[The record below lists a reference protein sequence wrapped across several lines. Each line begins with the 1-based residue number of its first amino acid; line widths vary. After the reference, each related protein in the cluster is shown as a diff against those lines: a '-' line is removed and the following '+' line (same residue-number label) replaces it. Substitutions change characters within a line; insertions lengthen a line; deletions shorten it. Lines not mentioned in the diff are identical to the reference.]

1 MHQGGIHKN
10 VYCDCCPDKENLAVK
25 TCMKCE
31 VSLCNEHVKAHLER
45 PAFADHPL
53 VKPLLE
59 ILKRKCPVHRDEVM
73 RKYCKESKSYVCNLC
88 TMESKQQNMV
98 NKMVSLV
105 IQTRLSVS
113 FSPFLSLESSLK
125 YISLDISFDLRAG
138 GGGKELFL

>member
-1 MHQGGIHKN
+1 M
-10 VYCDCCPDKENLAVK
+10 YCDCCPDKENLAVK

-88 TMESKQQNMV
+88 TMERKQQNMV

>member
-1 MHQGGIHKN
+1 MC
-10 VYCDCCPDKENLAVK
+10 CDCCPDKENLAVK

-88 TMESKQQNMV
+88 TMERKQQNMV

>member
-88 TMESKQQNMV
+88 IMESKQQNMV

-125 YISLDISFDLRAG
+125 YISFDLRAG

>member
-1 MHQGGIHKN
+1 MC
-10 VYCDCCPDKENLAVK
+10 CDCCPDKENLAVK

>member
-1 MHQGGIHKN
+1 M
-10 VYCDCCPDKENLAVK
+10 YCDCCPDKENLAVK